1 MQSREM
7 SSPAHPEVVESAVHG
22 YLSQLRA
29 VAAETRR
36 EGRLGSAVQH
46 LIETHERAIAR
57 GYQLEPD
64 DATFSRA
71 DLAELRDW
79 QLLSVLDQHGL
90 GLGRDDAPIVFM
102 GTEEAYDL
110 VEGGDLAIACSLSVL
125 WLCNSRPDVLD
136 MIDPTV
142 LKSARSHNPRQYHIH
157 PNDYYRVDLSGGR
170 GTWEC
175 IARVLRPDNPG
186 SLLVPPS
193 GGSSSPSLGDLC
205 YQIDVS
211 ASPSKLASGGK
222 PSNLTRTA
230 FLTGLVAAFTSASA
244 LVFHGGPSDEH
255 RQRIA
260 SSFLGRAVNW
270 TSSTTKREWLAW
282 DAENGRAVLHTYA
295 LNGRVRYGYLDL
307 VRARLQELAPNSIQ
321 T

>member
-1 MQSREM
+1 
-7 SSPAHPEVVESAVHG
+7 VVESAVQG

-29 VAAETRR
+29 VATETRR
-36 EGRLGSAVQH
+36 EGKLGSAVQH
-46 LIETHERAIAR
+46 LIETHERALAR
-57 GYQLEPD
+57 GYQLNPS

-71 DLAELRDW
+71 DLADMKEW
-79 QLLSVLDQHGL
+79 QLVAVLDQHGL

-102 GTEEAYDL
+102 GTEEAYNL
-110 VEGGDLAIACSLSVL
+110 VDGGDLALACSLSIL

-136 MIDPTV
+136 TIDPTI
-142 LKSARSHNPRQYHIH
+142 LKSARSPNPRQYHIH
-157 PNDYYRVDLSGGR
+157 PNDYYRVDLSRGR

-193 GGSSSPSLGDLC
+193 GDSDGTSLGDLC

-211 ASPSKLASGGK
+211 ARPSKLASDGQ
-222 PSNLTRTA
+222 PSDPTRTA
-230 FLTGLVAAFTSASA
+230 FLAGLVAAFTSASA
-244 LVFHGGPSDEH
+244 LVFHGGSSDGP
-255 RQRIA
+255 RQQIA

-270 TSSTTKREWLAW
+270 TSNAAKREWLAW

-295 LNGRVRYGYLDL
+295 LNGRVKHSYLDL
-307 VRARLQELAPNSIQ
+307 VRAKLQELAPGAVRI
-321 T
+321 